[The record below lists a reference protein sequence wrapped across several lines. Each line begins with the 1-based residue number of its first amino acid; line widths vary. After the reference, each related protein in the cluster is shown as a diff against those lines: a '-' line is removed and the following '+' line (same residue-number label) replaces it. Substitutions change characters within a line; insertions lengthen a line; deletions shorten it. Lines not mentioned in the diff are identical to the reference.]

1 MNMIILLKF
10 VSIFNVIME
19 NVMIL
24 LLRIC
29 FTGNLGRS
37 GHILSF
43 VALQKFS
50 DFFFKFLTKIMEC
63 FANSSIDI
71 QGNNEDASSRQVNKI
86 ENEQILINN
95 FKEIA
100 AKNDQEALDY
110 AIKNQIWNISDE
122 SAEDLVLDHAKQNKF
137 NIFKMLIECGINL
150 KSHKFYFKKCLR
162 KFIKN
167 LNFEAVRYCHKLYN
181 VNNEYFNPLIYAI
194 EHNRREI
201 TKFLLTIPGID
212 VNAHYYTI
220 TALMFASQNG
230 QHEIVKDLC
239 NFSEIDF
246 NAIDCNKWTAL
257 VYAAKNGRLNIVR
270 HLLSI
275 PAIENAKEYCNK
287 ALVYAADNGYL
298 EIVKLLAA
306 IPGIDINYSE
316 MTPLMCAAR
325 SGNLDIVQFLMSF
338 PNIMINK
345 IGCFGNTALC
355 FAALFGQ
362 LEVVKYLL
370 KHPSIDLKS
379 NKQHENAIHCAFC
392 FNYQQVIGELN
403 RHNPCDDSD

>member
-1 MNMIILLKF
+1 
-10 VSIFNVIME
+10 
-19 NVMIL
+19 
-24 LLRIC
+24 
-29 FTGNLGRS
+29 
-37 GHILSF
+37 
-43 VALQKFS
+43 
-50 DFFFKFLTKIMEC
+50 MEC
-63 FANSSIDI
+63 CANSSIDI
-71 QGNNEDASSRQVNKI
+71 QENNEDASSIQINKI

-150 KSHKFYFKKCLR
+150 KSHKFSLQKCLR

-167 LNFEAVRYCHKLYN
+167 LNFEAVRYCCKLYN

-239 NFSEIDF
+239 NFPEIDF

-275 PAIENAKEYCNK
+275 PAIENAKKYCNK

-316 MTPLMCAAR
+316 MTPLMSAAR
-325 SGNLDIVQFLMSF
+325 SGNLDIVQFLMSI

-370 KHPSIDLKS
+370 NHPSIDLKS
-379 NKQHENAIHCAFC
+379 NKEHENAIHCANC
-392 FNYQQVIGELN
+392 FNYHQVIGELN